1 MSFSGVIDASCGKA
15 GTLTTQLAVIIN
27 NLGGLVVFL
36 IIIGDVLAGR
46 AGEPGLLEPL
56 GCVALSPE
64 SLRRR
69 R

>member
-1 MSFSGVIDASCGKA
+1 MSFSGVVEAAVGKV
-15 GTLTTQLAVIIN
+15 GTRVTQLAVIVN

-56 GCVALSPE
+56 G
-64 SLRRR
+64 
-69 R
+69 

>member
-1 MSFSGVIDASCGKA
+1 MSWGGVIEASLGRRGA
-15 GTLTTQLAVIIN
+15 LAAQLAVVIN

-56 GCVALSPE
+56 GCGAARAP
-64 SLRRR
+64 RAAWR
-69 R
+69 